1 MNSFDI
7 IFDED
12 LSEAINEVWEEND
25 PTFMQASSSKF
36 QYSYI
41 KPDNLQDDSF
51 LNFDPFDT
59 VDISANIPFESTNF
73 IGEIPCTQSSFKKLN
88 IIPGPAGQLPD
99 IPDFDDLQHSDKSQA
114 ILNYTALE
122 ETKKRHEEL
131 NRIDYVRDLY
141 RLYKVLGF
149 YLPGVLLPTIQFIRK
164 KSIASNNSIIP
175 LICVSVVS
183 IETSF
188 ACSSSS
194 LILTDGSENIEA
206 VACLNFFDVSR
217 DSIKSGSL
225 LILKQVKPFHL
236 ECHTG
241 RTQLYLYL
249 SADNILLVL
258 IGFRYKLQ
266 LRSYLGNSPG
276 QALVEGPIRQPKE
289 INEISNLG
297 EDLQFELFND
307 EL

>member
-122 ETKKRHEEL
+122 ET
-131 NRIDYVRDLY
+131 
-141 RLYKVLGF
+141 
-149 YLPGVLLPTIQFIRK
+149 